1 MNTIHRWFS
10 FPLLAKELAERAARD
25 RTYWVRVLFAV
36 GAFVF
41 FAAMFYQTTA
51 HRGSNAVALFGVG
64 SELLNHLF
72 LLQFAG
78 IYLFQPALIAG
89 SIAHEKERDSFSA
102 LLLTDMSSWAI
113 VIQKFI
119 GGLLPML
126 NLLLITLPL
135 CGLAYTYGGVS
146 STQLIIGTWLV
157 LGAWL
162 QIGAIGLMCSAYC
175 RTTTSALIATY
186 VIAAGTFSL
195 SLFFRDA
202 PTPFGAIPASYFPIQ
217 LFRVWTSVSATDF
230 SVDLSTLI
238 RESIWDFHIPIST
251 PALSAVV
258 FLLIA
263 RYFVVRRAFAPNRAT
278 IVTIFLRLDRLF
290 AKWNRSFGN
299 IQFGGNVRALPTDQ
313 PVAWREFGRSALGYP
328 EHLIRLGAGL
338 SVVAWLAS
346 FATGMAVGF
355 FALAGLLIIVV
366 RAANSISSERMD
378 QTLEILLTTPVTAH
392 EIVCQKWL
400 AVRRLAWVLA
410 APVLVAITSRV
421 ILAASFID
429 VSGYSLIVI
438 FISWV
443 LAIIVCPY
451 TFGWMAMLIG
461 VRARSRLRAVVLS
474 LGFTFGWLFGPQ
486 ISSSLFLSHGS
497 SGFFEMLS
505 PVFALRGSAEFFS
518 ADGYRAVAS
527 GGMSPAS
534 FVILLL
540 LGRLFRRLAL
550 RSARTHLVS

>member
-1 MNTIHRWFS
+1 MNMIRRWLS
-10 FPLLAKELAERAARD
+10 FPLLAKELTERAARD
-25 RTYWVRVLFAV
+25 RTYWVRVLFAIGV
-36 GAFVF
+36 FLF
-41 FAAMFYQTTA
+41 FAAIFQETTYR
-51 HRGSNAVALFGVG
+51 RGTNAVALFGVG

-72 LLQFAG
+72 MLQLGG

-102 LLLTDMSSWAI
+102 LLLTNMSPWAI
-113 VIQKFI
+113 AFQKFI

-135 CGLAYTYGGVS
+135 CGLAYTYGGIS
-146 STQLIIGTWLV
+146 STQLVIGTWLI

-175 RTTTSALIATY
+175 RTTTGALISTY
-186 VIAAGTFSL
+186 VIAAGSFFL
-195 SLFFRDA
+195 SAFFENA
-202 PTPFGAIPASYFPIQ
+202 PSPLGEMSIAYFPIRIFGQ
-217 LFRVWTSVSATDF
+217 LKHASVAGSEY
-230 SVDLSTLI
+230 DLSTLLHK
-238 RESIWDFHIPIST
+238 SIWDFHIPIST

-258 FLLIA
+258 FFLIA
-263 RYFVVRRAFAPNRAT
+263 RFFVVRRAFVPNRPT
-278 IVTIFLRLDRLF
+278 IVTIFLRLDRIF
-290 AKWNRSFGN
+290 SKWNRSFGN
-299 IQFGGNVRALPTDQ
+299 IQFGRNVRALPTDQ

-338 SVVAWLAS
+338 SVIAWLAS

-355 FALAGLLIIVV
+355 FALGGLLIIVV

-378 QTLEILLTTPVTAH
+378 QTLEVLLTTPVTAH

-410 APVLVAITSRV
+410 APVLVAIASRLL
-421 ILAASFID
+421 LASSFID
-429 VSGYSLIVI
+429 ASGYSLFVVLV
-438 FISWV
+438 SWT
-443 LAIIVCPY
+443 LAMIVCPY

-461 VRARSRLRAVVLS
+461 VRSRSRLRAVVLS
-474 LGFTFGWLFGPQ
+474 LVLTFGWLFGPQ
-486 ISSSLFLSHGS
+486 IFSAIFLKGELADV
-497 SGFFEMLS
+497 FQILS
-505 PVFALRGSAEFFS
+505 PAFTLSDASEFFS
-518 ADGYRAVAS
+518 GDGNRPHFS

-540 LGRLFRRLAL
+540 LGKLFRRMAI
-550 RSARTHLVS
+550 RSAETHLAS